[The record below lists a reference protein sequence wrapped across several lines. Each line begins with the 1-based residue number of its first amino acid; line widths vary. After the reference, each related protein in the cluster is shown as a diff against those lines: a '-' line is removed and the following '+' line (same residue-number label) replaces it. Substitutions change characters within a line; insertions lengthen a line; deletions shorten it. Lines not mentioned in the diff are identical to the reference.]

1 MMDENR
7 TDKVLLYKGVKT
19 MIFAVLTLFMGP
31 IILSMALSQ
40 PENKLYIPL
49 LVVGLLICAFAVFLI
64 FKGIRLIMNSMFK
77 K

>member
-1 MMDENR
+1 MDDNR
-7 TDKVLLYKGVKT
+7 TDKVLLYKGIKT

-49 LVVGLLICAFAVFLI
+49 LAVGILICAFAVFLI

>member
-1 MMDENR
+1 MDNNR
-7 TDKVLLYKGVKT
+7 TDKVQLFKGVKT

-40 PENKLYIPL
+40 PENSLYIPL
-49 LVVGLLICAFAVFLI
+49 LIIGILICAFAVFLI
-64 FKGIRLIMNSMFK
+64 FKGIRTIMDSMFK

>member
-1 MMDENR
+1 
-7 TDKVLLYKGVKT
+7 

>member
-7 TDKVLLYKGVKT
+7 TDKVLLYKGIKT

>member
-1 MMDENR
+1 MDENR

>member
-1 MMDENR
+1 
-7 TDKVLLYKGVKT
+7 
-19 MIFAVLTLFMGP
+19 MGP

>member
-1 MMDENR
+1 MDDNR

>member
-1 MMDENR
+1 MDNNNR
-7 TDKVLLYKGVKT
+7 TDKVQLYKGIKT
-19 MIFAVLTLFMGP
+19 MIFAALTLFMGP

-49 LVVGLLICAFAVFLI
+49 LIVGILICAFAVFLI
-64 FKGIRLIMNSMFK
+64 FKGIRIIMNSMFK

>member
-1 MMDENR
+1 MDNNNR
-7 TDKVLLYKGVKT
+7 TDKVQLYKGIKT

-40 PENKLYIPL
+40 PENKFYIPL
-49 LVVGLLICAFAVFLI
+49 LVVGVLICAFAVFLI
-64 FKGIRLIMNSMFK
+64 FKGIRIIMNSMFK